1 MFEDLSPNVDQ
12 GSSFMRSSTLAL
24 TIAMLAAG
32 TMFSTVRAEAGV
44 ASSPAA
50 QSEAPISTPQPAPA
64 AEPAKQQVVEEGRMI
79 CKAERTIGSNR
90 VQRVCRS
97 AEQVRLER
105 EAAREALDK
114 RAICSTCG
122 GGG

>member
-1 MFEDLSPNVDQ
+1 
-12 GSSFMRSSTLAL
+12 MRSSVFAV
-24 TIAMLAAG
+24 TIAALVAG
-32 TMFSTVRAEAGV
+32 AMFSVVRAEEGGI
-44 ASSPAA
+44 SSPAA
-50 QSEAPISTPQPAPA
+50 QSQAPDATPQPAPV
-64 AEPAKQQVVEEGRMI
+64 AEPAKQRVAEEERMV

-90 VQRVCRS
+90 VQRVCRT
-97 AEQVRLER
+97 AEQVRRER

>member
-1 MFEDLSPNVDQ
+1 
-12 GSSFMRSSTLAL
+12 MRPSVFALTLAVCL
-24 TIAMLAAG
+24 AG
-32 TMFSTVRAEAGV
+32 TVFSVVKAEEGV
-44 ASSPAA
+44 SAPAA

-64 AEPAKQQVVEEGRMI
+64 VEPAKQQVAEDERMV

-90 VQRVCRS
+90 VQRVCRT
-97 AEQVRLER
+97 AEQVRRER

-114 RAICSTCG
+114 RSICSTCG

>member
-1 MFEDLSPNVDQ
+1 
-12 GSSFMRSSTLAL
+12 MRPSVIALTLAVWFTAL
-24 TIAMLAAG
+24 
-32 TMFSTVRAEAGV
+32 SVVRAEEGV
-44 ASSPAA
+44 TAPVA

-64 AEPAKQQVVEEGRMI
+64 AEPAKKQVAEEERMV

-97 AEQVRLER
+97 AEQARRDR
-105 EAAREALDK
+105 EAAREVMDK
-114 RAICSTCG
+114 RSICSTCG

>member
-1 MFEDLSPNVDQ
+1 MFERPFPNVCQ
-12 GSSFMRSSTLAL
+12 GGFSMRPSVFVLAITVL
-24 TIAMLAAG
+24 VAG
-32 TMFSTVRAEAGV
+32 TVFSVVRAEDGA
-44 ASSPAA
+44 
-50 QSEAPISTPQPAPA
+50 STPATGPEMPLSAPQSAPA
-64 AEPAKQQVVEEGRMI
+64 AEPAKQKVAEEERMI

-97 AEQVRLER
+97 AEQIRRER

>member
-1 MFEDLSPNVDQ
+1 
-12 GSSFMRSSTLAL
+12 MRMRAFFVALAF
-24 TIAMLAAG
+24 A
-32 TMFSTVRAEAGV
+32 FAGV
-44 ASSPAA
+44 AGPASAIDAQAATPAA
-50 QSEAPISTPQPAPA
+50 AEAPAGTPPA
-64 AEPAKQQVVEEGRMI
+64 ANSVSNEDRMV

-97 AEQVRLER
+97 AEQVRLDR

-114 RAICSTCG
+114 RTICGTCG